1 MGAGERDSIK
11 LALQFPKSSLLIV
24 DDRLARRQA
33 LAYELNIIGTVRL
46 LDIAEKRGLISSAK
60 QLIHDMRDHGY
71 RIAPMLLLQI
81 RGEIT
86 DENSENKGSM

>member
-71 RIAPMLLLQI
+71 RIAPKLLLQI